1 LACIASEV
9 HCGRSSC
16 STRGHVTHRNN
27 GIAGVM
33 RLDGNVLYLIVG
45 TKAHAMASAFAARI

>member
-1 LACIASEV
+1 LDLGSHRVRSALRAFLVQHSRACHAPQQ
-9 HCGRSSC
+9 RD
-16 STRGHVTHRNN
+16 RR
-27 GIAGVM
+27 